1 MSFPHF
7 LDLLTLSVL
16 EFIFSY
22 QFSRYWY
29 VINILLTYQYHRAN
43 TFFGKEFLMDI
54 KEWAKFQELLLRSQ
68 LKVIREFLKDDAE
81 PEPPPRK
88 KRGRSQ
94 VTVVY
99 DILAVAKEPLHISE
113 IIKRAKEN
121 FNVDIDRE
129 SIASAMLKKINKGRM
144 FRKVAPGTFAV
155 LDASGNTS

>member
-1 MSFPHF
+1 
-7 LDLLTLSVL
+7 
-16 EFIFSY
+16 
-22 QFSRYWY
+22 
-29 VINILLTYQYHRAN
+29 
-43 TFFGKEFLMDI
+43 MDV

-88 KRGRSQ
+88 KRSRSQ

-99 DILAVAKEPLHISE
+99 DILTAAKEPLHVSE

-129 SIASAMLKKINKGRM
+129 SIVSAMIKKINKGRM
-144 FRKVAPGTFAV
+144 FRRVAPNTFEV

>member
-1 MSFPHF
+1 
-7 LDLLTLSVL
+7 
-16 EFIFSY
+16 
-22 QFSRYWY
+22 
-29 VINILLTYQYHRAN
+29 
-43 TFFGKEFLMDI
+43 MDI

-88 KRGRSQ
+88 RRGRSQ
-94 VTVVY
+94 VTVAY
-99 DILAVAKEPLHISE
+99 DILAAAKEPLHISE

-144 FRKVAPGTFAV
+144 FRKVAPGTFAI
-155 LDASGNTS
+155 LEASGNTS